1 MLSDWMQFLA
11 WAVAVLVLTRA
22 VPAVWQWSRIATAA
36 DWQVFVLGSLALAGM
51 RGFNTSALS
60 GVTLHFLG
68 GTIAA
73 LLFGPW
79 RACMTMALVSVS
91 GLMWG
96 AAWNGFAADFLLSGV
111 LPIGVT
117 WLGLRWARQVLPVN
131 VFIYVLCNAF
141 GGAALAMAASNLARA
156 GLTAMLGAR
165 GAEAYL
171 AATPLL
177 MFGEAFFSG
186 AVLVLVVVYR
196 PHWCASF
203 DDRVYLWPRKPM

>member
-1 MLSDWMQFLA
+1 MLPDWMQFLA
-11 WAVAVLVLTRA
+11 WAGAVLVLARA
-22 VPAVWQWSRIATAA
+22 THALWPWARTASVA

-68 GTIAA
+68 ATIAT

-79 RACMTMALVSVS
+79 RACVVMALVSIS
-91 GLMWG
+91 GVLQG

-111 LPIGVT
+111 LPVAVT
-117 WLGLRWARQVLPVN
+117 ILGLRWAQQVLPAN

-156 GLTAMLGAR
+156 ALTAMIGAR

-186 AVLVLVVVYR
+186 AVMVLVVVYR
-196 PHWCASF
+196 PHWCSTF